1 METKFADKDCP
12 LERAVD
18 ILGGKWKIKLLW
30 IIYEYKTIRF
40 NQLKRELP
48 GITDLMLAKILKSLA
63 AENIV
68 KREQFN
74 EIPPHVEYSLTE
86 TGVKLIESLSE
97 IRRWVRENQPSNLQ
111 PSAPQ
116 VIPSNEVSAR

>member
-1 METKFADKDCP
+1 METKFAEKDCP

-48 GITDLMLAKILKSLA
+48 GITDLMLAKILKNLA

-68 KREQFN
+68 HREQFN

-86 TGVKLIESLSE
+86 NGVKLIESLSE
-97 IRRWVRENQPSNLQ
+97 IRRWAREQD
-111 PSAPQ
+111 
-116 VIPSNEVSAR
+116 